1 MISIRKAINSLDKDL
16 GWPLCNHGERVQL
29 FLSETELNPDRL
41 LYRCRKTDLEGCQY
55 FIWVDDFEK
64 AVDNQLHND
73 NYTLR
78 IRRRHIL
85 DACKR
90 RNDENKLS
98 RWSARLVDDVLAE
111 FDKHDDE
118 ITNFS
123 DDDDFV
129 ESSRQPNKRL
139 YDVDNDKQEDLPST
153 PKRARRLS
161 PPRQPRHRKV
171 SDFFK
176 KIDQKGAERERSHTN
191 AQLDTNELINYVKS
205 TERSH
210 AALAQELEEAKE
222 EIKKLKKESRV
233 YNDIMGKLYKLIP

>member
-1 MISIRKAINSLDKDL
+1 MISVRKAIKSLDKDL
-16 GWPLCNHGERVQL
+16 GWPLCSHGERVQL
-29 FLSETELNPDRL
+29 LLSETEMNPNRL
-41 LYRCRKTDLEGCQY
+41 LYRCRKTDLESCRY

-64 AVDNQLHND
+64 AADNQLNNE

-78 IRRRHIL
+78 TRRRHIL

-90 RNDENKLS
+90 RNDANKLS
-98 RWSARLVDDVLAE
+98 RWSTKLVDDVLAE

-123 DDDDFV
+123 DDDDFI
-129 ESSRQPNKRL
+129 ESSRQPNKKL
-139 YDVDNDKQEDLPST
+139 YDVDSDNKEELPST
-153 PKRARRLS
+153 PKRPRRLS
-161 PPRQPRHRKV
+161 PPGQPRHRKV

-176 KIDQKGAERERSHTN
+176 KIDEKGAKRERSDTN

-210 AALAQELEEAKE
+210 AGLAQELEEAKG
-222 EIKKLKKESRV
+222 EIRKLKKEARV
-233 YNDIMGKLYKLIP
+233 YNDIIGKLYKLIP